1 MQELEKLSTNELI
14 EYIVYHPKIKRT
26 QKLNEKLF
34 FDFQKLKYFRNIL
47 QKEQYGNLM
56 LWNLT
61 THLQFKLYEKD
72 DIIWNINDIINS
84 MYIIIEGQVEI
95 INIKKEKL
103 NHKYNVS
110 ELISLIK
117 NNSNNNSYK
126 LEKNIGEELG
136 EKELKEKTLKRIN
149 KCKAISKVILGELSN
164 TNYYLIF
171 ERTELL
177 EKTSKLNFFENLSL
191 FKGFTKSNF
200 FSNFISS
207 TKVRKLSRG
216 EIIIHKGDKF
226 KTFYIIRS
234 GIFSLSFFSFM
245 KNINPIDLT
254 TINTTKNERFTSHN
268 NHELKQSYI
277 EEIEYKLFKLGP
289 GEFIGDI
296 EYNEKLDKYIFDVKC
311 LVNSSEI
318 FEINLDF
325 FNKKVPLTILN
336 RFKEIS
342 LNQIV
347 IINDRINNIIKANK
361 YIDSFYKRFPKSKSI
376 DYNKESIDFSDDTFK
391 KKKYNK
397 INLKYTKINPKNIIY
412 QNNSNSS
419 LTPNCN
425 IIKKKKFKLKYYI
438 PQNNNLLKK
447 MNYSCDLTTSI
458 PSRKKKT
465 LTNITL
471 FFNSPEKKSENV
483 KINKLHNQELKR
495 SQSQNYFF
503 QTRLMKEKHKRN
515 YSKCFEV
522 NKQFLLFTNTTTMKK
537 KLKKILM
544 DKINK

>member
-1 MQELEKLSTNELI
+1 
-14 EYIVYHPKIKRT
+14 
-26 QKLNEKLF
+26 
-34 FDFQKLKYFRNIL
+34 
-47 QKEQYGNLM
+47 
-56 LWNLT
+56 
-61 THLQFKLYEKD
+61 
-72 DIIWNINDIINS
+72 
-84 MYIIIEGQVEI
+84 
-95 INIKKEKL
+95 
-103 NHKYNVS
+103 
-110 ELISLIK
+110 
-117 NNSNNNSYK
+117 
-126 LEKNIGEELG
+126 
-136 EKELKEKTLKRIN
+136 
-149 KCKAISKVILGELSN
+149 
-164 TNYYLIF
+164 
-171 ERTELL
+171 
-177 EKTSKLNFFENLSL
+177 
-191 FKGFTKSNF
+191 
-200 FSNFISS
+200 
-207 TKVRKLSRG
+207 
-216 EIIIHKGDKF
+216 
-226 KTFYIIRS
+226 
-234 GIFSLSFFSFM
+234 M
-245 KNINPIDLT
+245 KNISPIDLT
-254 TINTTKNERFTSHN
+254 TINTIKNERFTSHN

-277 EEIEYKLFKLGP
+277 EEIEYKLFQLGP

-318 FEINLDF
+318 FQINLDF

-361 YIDSFYKRFPKSKSI
+361 FINSFYKRNPKSKSI
-376 DYNKESIDFSDDTFK
+376 DYNKESINFSDDTFK

-397 INLKYTKINPKNIIY
+397 INLKYTKINPKNIFY

-419 LTPNCN
+419 FNPNFN
-425 IIKKKKFKLKYYI
+425 IIKNKKFKLKYYI

-458 PSRKKKT
+458 ASRKKKT

-471 FFNSPEKKSENV
+471 LFNSPEKKSENV
-483 KINKLHNQELKR
+483 KINKLYNQELKR
-495 SQSQNYFF
+495 SQSQNYIF